1 MTQPLPLQTPD
12 TPSRFV
18 REQLLPLVAGLEH
31 SDLHWLSGYAAG
43 LAQGRTGGTAATLSA
58 AAAPAAAPGTA
69 TPAALTVLV
78 ASQTGNSKRQG
89 ERLLAAA
96 TAAGLNARL
105 VRAADYTLKDLA
117 KERLLFV
124 VISTQGDGDP
134 PDEARALFD
143 QLLGKRAPKL
153 PQLHFSVL
161 SLGDSSYPKFC
172 AAGQVFDE
180 RLVTLGAQRL
190 QDRADCDLD
199 IETLATPWIETS
211 IERAREQFSEL
222 RIATVTPLRSA
233 GFAAPQLAA
242 EATSSAPATTVP
254 AATRESP
261 HAAEVLA
268 VQRLTG
274 SGAEREVYH
283 LELALGD
290 SGLRYEPG
298 DALGIQPRNPIES
311 VQAVLNATRLDGDQ
325 LVSREGV
332 SLPLAEWLTSRLEIT
347 QVSRPTLLALHE
359 RHASAALQEL
369 LAPASREALRNRMLQ
384 SQVADF
390 LRDFPAD
397 WDAQALLAAL
407 RPLAPRL
414 YSIASSRASVGDEVH
429 TTVALV
435 GSSSAGAQARWGAAS
450 RFVATHSV
458 DGTMP
463 VFIEANERFRLP
475 RDGARDII
483 MVGPGTGV
491 APFRAFVQERA
502 ETGASGRNWLLFGAR
517 SFDNDFLYQLE
528 WQAALKQ
535 KTLHRLDLAFSRDQ
549 AQKIYVQHRL
559 LAAGRDV
566 WDWLQGGASFYVCG
580 DATRMAPDVNA
591 ALLQIGQQQGGLNE
605 DAAREWLAGLTADGR
620 YLRDVY

>member
-1 MTQPLPLQTPD
+1 MTQPQPIQPPD
-12 TPSRFV
+12 TPSRLV

-31 SDLHWLSGYAAG
+31 ADLHWLAGYTAG
-43 LAQGRTGGTAATLSA
+43 LAQGRSGSTSPAAGVPAAIAPA
-58 AAAPAAAPGTA
+58 AAAPAT
-69 TPAALTVLV
+69 LTVLV
-78 ASQTGNSKRQG
+78 ASQTGNSKREG

-96 TAAGLNARL
+96 AGAGLNARL
-105 VRAADYTLKDLA
+105 VRAADYSLKDLA
-117 KERLLFV
+117 RERLLFV

-143 QLLGKRAPKL
+143 QLLSKRAPKL
-153 PQLHFSVL
+153 PQLHYGVL
-161 SLGDSSYPKFC
+161 ALGDSSYPKFC
-172 AAGQVFDE
+172 AAGQIVDE
-180 RLVTLGAQRL
+180 RLAALGAQRL
-190 QDRADCDLD
+190 HDRADCDLD
-199 IETLATPWIETS
+199 IATLATPWIDAS
-211 IERAREQFSEL
+211 IGRARERFAEL
-222 RIATVTPLRSA
+222 RIATVTPLRGSA
-233 GFAAPQLAA
+233 AAALHPVS
-242 EATSSAPATTVP
+242 EPTAPAS
-254 AATRESP
+254 ASRESP

-274 SGAEREVYH
+274 RGAEREVYH

-298 DALGIQPRNPIES
+298 DALGILPRNPPES
-311 VQAVLNATRLDGDQ
+311 VQAVLDATRLDGDQ
-325 LVSREGV
+325 TVSRDGIT
-332 SLPLAEWLTSRLEIT
+332 LPLAEWLTSRLEIT
-347 QVSRPTLLALHE
+347 QVSRPTLLALQE
-359 RHASAALQEL
+359 RHASAALQDL
-369 LAPASREALRNRMLQ
+369 LAPATREALRARMLQ

-390 LRDFPAD
+390 LREFPAD
-397 WDAQALLAAL
+397 WDAPALLAAL

-435 GSSSAGAQARWGAAS
+435 GNGAVGHPASGNPRWGSAS

-559 LAAGRDV
+559 LEAGRDV
-566 WDWLQGGASFYVCG
+566 WDWLQSGAHFYVCG
-580 DATRMAPDVNA
+580 DATRMAPDVNS
-591 ALLQIGQQQGGLNE
+591 ALLQIGQQHGGLSAE
-605 DAAREWLAGLTADGR
+605 TAGEWLADLTAQGR

>member
-1 MTQPLPLQTPD
+1 MSQPLPVLPPD

-18 REQLLPLVAGLEH
+18 REQLLPLVAGLEQA
-31 SDLHWLSGYAAG
+31 DLNWLAGYAAG
-43 LAQGRTGGTAATLSA
+43 LAQGRSGASAVVTTAT
-58 AAAPAAAPGTA
+58 APQALLAA
-69 TPAALTVLV
+69 TPASLTVLV

-105 VRAADYTLKDLA
+105 VRAADYTLKELA
-117 KERLLFV
+117 RERLLFV

-143 QLLGKRAPKL
+143 QLLSKRAPKL
-153 PQLHFSVL
+153 PQLHFGVL
-161 SLGDSSYPKFC
+161 ALGDSSYPKYC
-172 AAGQVFDE
+172 AAGQIFDE
-180 RLVTLGAQRL
+180 RLAALGAQRL
-190 QDRADCDLD
+190 HARADCDLD
-199 IETLATPWIETS
+199 IETLATPWIS
-211 IERAREQFSEL
+211 AAIERAREQFADL
-222 RIATVTPLRSA
+222 RIATVTPLRTPSIV
-233 GFAAPQLAA
+233 AAAV
-242 EATSSAPATTVP
+242 ATQEPTV
-254 AATRESP
+254 TRESP
-261 HAAEVLA
+261 YAAEVLA

-274 SGAEREVYH
+274 RGSEREVYH

-298 DALGIQPRNPIES
+298 DALGIQPRNPPES
-311 VQAVLNATRLDGDQ
+311 VQAVLEATRLDGDQ
-325 LVSREGV
+325 TVSRDGV
-332 SLPLAEWLTSRLEIT
+332 TLPLGEWLASRLEIT
-347 QVSRPTLLALHE
+347 QVSRPALLALQE

-369 LAPASREALRNRMLQ
+369 LAPAAREALRNRMLQ

-397 WDAQALLAAL
+397 WDAPSLLAAL

-414 YSIASSRASVGDEVH
+414 YSISSSRSSVGEEVH

-435 GSSSAGAQARWGAAS
+435 GGAAAGNPRWGSAS
-450 RFVATHSV
+450 RFVATHAV

-475 RDGARDII
+475 RDTSRDII

-502 ETGASGRNWLLFGAR
+502 ETGATGRNWLLFGAR

-559 LAAGRDV
+559 LEAGRDV
-566 WDWLQGGASFYVCG
+566 WDWLQSGAHFYVCG
-580 DATRMAPDVNA
+580 DATRMAPDVNS
-591 ALLQIGQQQGGLNE
+591 ALLQIGQQHGGLSDE
-605 DAAREWLAGLTADGR
+605 AAGEWLADLTAQGR

>member
-1 MTQPLPLQTPD
+1 MTQPLPLQPPD
-12 TPSRFV
+12 TPSRVV
-18 REQLLPLVAGLEH
+18 REQLLPLVASLEH
-31 SDLHWLSGYAAG
+31 ADLHWLAGYAAG
-43 LAQGRTGGTAATLSA
+43 LAQGRSGGTLAVPATPTLAAG
-58 AAAPAAAPGTA
+58 AAPVAA
-69 TPAALTVLV
+69 TPASLTILV

-89 ERLLAAA
+89 ERLLSAA

-105 VRAADYTLKDLA
+105 VRTADYSLKELA
-117 KERLLFV
+117 RERLLFV

-153 PQLHFSVL
+153 PQLHYSVL

-172 AAGQVFDE
+172 AAGQILDE
-180 RLVTLGAQRL
+180 RLAALGAQRL
-190 QDRADCDLD
+190 HERADCDLD
-199 IETLATPWIETS
+199 IETLATPWIANS
-211 IERAREQFSEL
+211 VERARDQFADL
-222 RIATVTPLRSA
+222 RIATVTPLR
-233 GFAAPQLAA
+233 GAAVGAPSPADAA
-242 EATSSAPATTVP
+242 HATVAS
-254 AATRESP
+254 RESP
-261 HAAEVLA
+261 YAAEVLA

-274 SGAEREVYH
+274 RGSDHEVYH

-298 DALGIQPRNPIES
+298 DALGILPRNPLES
-311 VQAVLNATRLDGDQ
+311 VQAVLEATRLDGDQ
-325 LVSREGV
+325 SVTRDGV
-332 SLPLAEWLTSRLEIT
+332 TLPLAEWLTSRLEIT
-347 QVSRPTLLALHE
+347 QVSRPTLLALQE
-359 RHASAALQEL
+359 RHVSAALQEL
-369 LAPASREALRNRMLQ
+369 LAPNSREALRQRILQ

-397 WDAQALLAAL
+397 WDAGSLLGAL

-414 YSIASSRASVGDEVH
+414 YSIASSQASVGEEVH

-435 GSSSAGAQARWGAAS
+435 GNAAAGRDGTSSPRWGAAS
-450 RFVATHSV
+450 RYVATQGV

-463 VFIEANERFRLP
+463 VFIETNTRFRLP
-475 RDGARDII
+475 RDAARDII

-502 ETGASGRNWLLFGAR
+502 EAGASGRNWLLFGAR

-528 WQAALKQ
+528 WQAALRQ

-549 AQKIYVQHRL
+549 AEKVYVQHRL

-566 WDWLQGGASFYVCG
+566 WDWLQGGAHFYVCG
-580 DATRMAPDVNA
+580 DATRMAPDVNS
-591 ALLQIGQQQGGLNE
+591 ALLQIGQQHGGLSDE
-605 DAAREWLAGLTADGR
+605 AAGEWLADLTAQGR

>member
-1 MTQPLPLQTPD
+1 MTQPLPIQPPD
-12 TPSRFV
+12 TPSRLV

-31 SDLHWLSGYAAG
+31 SDLYWLAGYAAG
-43 LAQGRTGGTAATLSA
+43 LAQGRMGGAMALPAVSATT
-58 AAAPAAAPGTA
+58 AAAPVAA
-69 TPAALTVLV
+69 TPASLTVLV

-105 VRAADYTLKDLA
+105 VRAADYSLKELA
-117 KERLLFV
+117 RERLLFV

-143 QLLGKRAPKL
+143 QLLSKRAPKL
-153 PQLHFSVL
+153 PQLHFAVL

-172 AAGQVFDE
+172 AAGQIFDE
-180 RLVTLGAQRL
+180 RLLALGAQRL
-190 QDRADCDLD
+190 HDRADCDLD
-199 IETLATPWIETS
+199 IETLATPWIHGS
-211 IERAREQFSEL
+211 IERAREQFAEL
-222 RIATVTPLRSA
+222 RIATVTPLRGA
-233 GFAAPQLAA
+233 TVGAPQTAA
-242 EATSSAPATTVP
+242 EHASGPSAS
-254 AATRESP
+254 RESP
-261 HAAEVLA
+261 FAAEVLA

-274 SGAEREVYH
+274 RGSEREVYH

-298 DALGIQPRNPIES
+298 DALGILPRNPLES
-311 VQAVLNATRLDGDQ
+311 VQAVLEATRLDGDQ
-325 LVSREGV
+325 SVTRDGIT
-332 SLPLAEWLTSRLEIT
+332 LPLAEWLTSRLEIT
-347 QVSRPTLLALHE
+347 QVSRPTLLALQE
-359 RHASAALQEL
+359 RRASAALQEL
-369 LAPASREALRNRMLQ
+369 LAPASREALRNRMLR

-397 WDAQALLAAL
+397 WDATSLLAAL

-435 GSSSAGAQARWGAAS
+435 GDGAASRPNPGNPRWGAAS

-458 DGTMP
+458 DGSMP
-463 VFIEANERFRLP
+463 IFIETNDRFRLP
-475 RDGARDII
+475 RDGTRDII

-517 SFDNDFLYQLE
+517 SFDHDFLYQLE

-549 AQKIYVQHRL
+549 AEKIYVQHRL
-559 LAAGRDV
+559 LAAGHDV
-566 WDWLQGGASFYVCG
+566 WDWLQNGANFYVCG

-591 ALLQIGQQQGGLNE
+591 ALLQIGRQHGNLS
-605 DAAREWLAGLTADGR
+605 DDSAVEWLAALTAEGR